1 MKTNDQKY
9 AAKIFDKREFLESN
23 LEQLRKELKILKQ
36 IQEPGF
42 CQLHSLLEDEK
53 RIYLIY
59 ELCQGGSLF

>member
-1 MKTNDQKY
+1 MRLVVKTANDCKF

-36 IQEPGF
+36 IQEPEF
-42 CQLHSLLEDEK
+42 CKLHSLLEDEK

-59 ELCQGGSLF
+59 DLC